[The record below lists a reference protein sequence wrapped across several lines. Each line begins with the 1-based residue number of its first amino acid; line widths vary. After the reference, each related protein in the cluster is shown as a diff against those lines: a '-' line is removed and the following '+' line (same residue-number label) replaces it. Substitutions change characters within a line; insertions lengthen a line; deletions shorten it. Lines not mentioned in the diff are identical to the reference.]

1 MVSPASPLKLMAVCS
16 RTMAWP
22 TRPVTMW
29 NLSQPAVLPQRAS
42 LRSLR
47 SGYRAAV
54 ISMRTKPA
62 TPMPWPTR
70 PNAVGNAPACEYAT
84 P

>member
-1 MVSPASPLKLMAVCS
+1 MYG
-16 RTMAWP
+16 P

-42 LRSLR
+42 ARSLR
-47 SGYRAAV
+47 REYSVAV
-54 ISMRTKPA
+54 MSMRTKPA
-62 TPMPWPTR
+62 MPMPCPMR
-70 PNAVGNAPACEYAT
+70 LDAVGNALACEYAT